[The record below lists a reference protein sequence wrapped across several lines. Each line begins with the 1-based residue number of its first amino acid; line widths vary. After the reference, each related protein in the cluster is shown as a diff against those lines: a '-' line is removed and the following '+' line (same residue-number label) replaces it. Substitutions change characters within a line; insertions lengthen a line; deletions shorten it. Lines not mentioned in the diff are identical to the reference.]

1 MRAPAI
7 TLEPIPRRFG
17 NMYVNRYLMRL
28 GELEL
33 AKGTE
38 AELQPLRD
46 ELGGN
51 PVKAANLYRA
61 MKDAEQGQGRL
72 EL

>member
-1 MRAPAI
+1 MKTPAI
-7 TLEPIPRRFG
+7 TLELIPRRFG
-17 NMYVNRYLMRL
+17 NMYINRYLMRL

-46 ELGGN
+46 ELEAD
-51 PVKAANLYRA
+51 PVKAMTLYQA
-61 MKDAEQGQGRL
+61 MKDAAQG
-72 EL
+72 